1 MLRLSWRV
9 CRCERRPRST
19 WIVASADAV
28 GDYVGVAVEVRA
40 DVGGAT
46 DVLLERDVEMGLLAD
61 LVRDAA
67 QGRGGFL
74 LFEALPGLGKSA
86 LLDHGAR
93 VAQNAGLLVLRARG
107 HQLEQAFGWGVGRS
121 LFEGQ
126 LLGCEAFERERLLDG
141 PASPARQVFDSE
153 TLSGPMASDAGF
165 AIMHGL
171 YWLSLRLA
179 QSRPVLIVV
188 DDAQWADEPSLRFLI
203 YLVGRVSAASIGVL
217 VAARQH
223 EPHAGGL
230 MEILAADGARV
241 HRLHPLGSASVSD
254 LVQRRVKGADEAFRR
269 RCFELTAG
277 NPLQLR
283 ELLVALERAEEPA
296 DEATLQAGAAAA
308 ARSLER
314 SVVHRLDAMTAQA
327 RALAEAVAVFEVD
340 VPLHLAAELAAL
352 EPADAV
358 TAADELVRED
368 LLRLEDTLGF
378 VHPLLR
384 AAVYGSLSQHAR
396 AASHGRAAKV
406 LADAGAGNEQVCA
419 HLLEAAP
426 LGDLLVVDRLR
437 TAARRALAQGVPAS
451 AVDYL
456 RRAVREPP
464 STASR
469 SAVLAELG
477 RAEATAGKPEA
488 MTHLQAAIELAVG
501 AEERARMLLDFGRVQ
516 HHAGQLEE
524 ACLSFRR
531 GLDEFTASGVTS
543 NELTVELQGGYL
555 NAAMFGSQHVDDAHR
570 RAVDILAA
578 ADQLTTPGELALL
591 SKAVAVRLWANGPRD
606 EILTA
611 TRRLARE
618 GPVGRADAPDSQA
631 AWQVIATL
639 GWADDYETA
648 DDAIRKEIAEARRRG
663 SVLAYAMACVL
674 RSRHE
679 LLTGPIR
686 DAVHDAREALEVLPD
701 ESVYVASAAYCL
713 VSGLVEAGE
722 PVEAADVLARTARQK
737 SAPPF
742 FAAWWQMA
750 LGRLSAF
757 RGDDEQALKAFLSA
771 GRHHQQLRI
780 VNPAVLPWRSE
791 AGLVARRLGQLD
803 LARSLIEEELAL
815 AGRFGAPRAVGV
827 ARRAAG
833 MLARGEASVELL
845 RSAVDVLAGSGARVE
860 LARALTDLGAATR
873 RTRRVA
879 EARSV
884 LHRGLEL
891 ADSVGADEVASGA
904 REELR
909 LAGGRATRRPSAP
922 ADRLT
927 PGERRVA
934 GLAAA
939 GNSNRQIANALF
951 ITVKAVE
958 WHLGNT
964 YRKLEV
970 QGRAELAR
978 LLAGGTNP
986 ERSAPSRD
994 R

>member
-1 MLRLSWRV
+1 
-9 CRCERRPRST
+9 
-19 WIVASADAV
+19 
-28 GDYVGVAVEVRA
+28 VEV
-40 DVGGAT
+40 GGGP
-46 DVLLERDVEMGLLAD
+46 DVLLERDVEVGLLVD

-67 QGRGGFL
+67 RGRGGLL
-74 LFEALPGLGKSA
+74 LFTAPPGLGKSV
-86 LLDHGAR
+86 LLDYGAR
-93 VAQNAGLLVLRARG
+93 VARDAGLLVLRARG

-121 LFEGQ
+121 LFEGH

-179 QSRPVLIVV
+179 QARPVLIVV
-188 DDAQWADEPSLRFLI
+188 DDAQWVDEPSLRFLI
-203 YLVGRVSAASIGVL
+203 YLVGRVSAASVAVL

-223 EPHAGGL
+223 EPRAGGL
-230 MEILAADGARV
+230 MEVLAADGAWV
-241 HRLHPLGSASVSD
+241 HSLRPLGSASVGD

-283 ELLVALERAEEPA
+283 ELLVALERAEQPA
-296 DEATLQAGAAAA
+296 DEATLLAGAAAA

-314 SVVHRLDAMTAQA
+314 SVVRRLDAMSARA

-340 VPLHLAAELAAL
+340 VPLYLAAELAAL

-368 LLRLEDTLGF
+368 LLRLEGTLGF

-426 LGDLLVVDRLR
+426 LGDVLVVERLR
-437 TAARRALAQGVPAS
+437 TAARRALAQGGPAS

-456 RRAVREPP
+456 RRALREPP
-464 STASR
+464 STGSR

-477 RAEATAGKPEA
+477 RAEATAGKPQA
-488 MTHLQAAIELAVG
+488 MAHLQAAIELAVG

-524 ACLSFRR
+524 ACVSFRR
-531 GLDEFTASGVTS
+531 GLDELTASGVTS

-578 ADQLTTPGELALL
+578 ADQLTTPAELALL
-591 SKAVAVRLWANGPRD
+591 SKAVTVRLWANGPRD

-611 TRRLARE
+611 ARRLARE

-639 GWADDYETA
+639 GWADDYDTA
-648 DDAIRKEIAEARRRG
+648 ADAIRKEIAEARRRG

-679 LLTGPIR
+679 LWTGPIR

-722 PVEAADVLARTARQK
+722 PIEPAEVLARTEHQK

-750 LGRLSAF
+750 RGRLSAL
-757 RGDDEQALKAFLSA
+757 RGDDEQALEAFLSA
-771 GRHHQQLRI
+771 GRHHQHLRI

-791 AGLVARRLGQLD
+791 AGLVARRLGQPE

-815 AGRFGAPRAVGV
+815 AERFGAPRAVGV
-827 ARRAAG
+827 AQRAAG
-833 MLARGEASVELL
+833 LLARGESSVELL

-860 LARALTDLGAATR
+860 LARALADLGAATR
-873 RTRRVA
+873 RSRRVS

-884 LHRGLEL
+884 LHHALEL
-891 ADSVGADEVASGA
+891 ADSVGADEVASRA
-904 REELR
+904 RQELR
-909 LAGGRATRRPSAP
+909 LAGGRATQRPSAP

-934 GLAAA
+934 DLAAA

-964 YRKLEV
+964 YRKLQV
-970 QGRAELAR
+970 QGRAELATA
-978 LLAGGTNP
+978 LAGGTHP
-986 ERSAPSRD
+986 DRSAPARD